1 MRQTVITIPAI
12 KEIRKKI
19 RVAAYVRVSTSKEDQ
34 LNSFAAQYIHYRKLF
49 EDSEFEE
56 LVDVYSDEGVSG
68 TTTAHR
74 DGFNR
79 MLDDCEKGLIQ
90 KIYVKSVSRFGR
102 NTTESISHIRYLKT
116 LGISVYF
123 EKENLDTAIEET
135 EFRLTVM
142 EYQAQEESI
151 SISKNVR
158 IGERYK
164 MEQGDYMLKVAPF
177 GYERY
182 ERTLIVNEVEAITV
196 RRIYADYTSGKSIRR
211 IVNELNEENVPRKNP
226 DTPWRIAIVTYILTN
241 EKYIGDQMYLKTAR
255 IRSRLPVSAITANT
269 NITISKNP
277 IRLSYPRRYLHTH
290 RSSVP
295 REFRNA

>member
-1 MRQTVITIPAI
+1 
-12 KEIRKKI
+12 
-19 RVAAYVRVSTSKEDQ
+19 
-34 LNSFAAQYIHYRKLF
+34 
-49 EDSEFEE
+49 
-56 LVDVYSDEGVSG
+56 
-68 TTTAHR
+68 
-74 DGFNR
+74 
-79 MLDDCEKGLIQ
+79 
-90 KIYVKSVSRFGR
+90 
-102 NTTESISHIRYLKT
+102 
-116 LGISVYF
+116 
-123 EKENLDTAIEET
+123 
-135 EFRLTVM
+135 
-142 EYQAQEESI
+142 
-151 SISKNVR
+151 
-158 IGERYK
+158 
-164 MEQGDYMLKVAPF
+164 MLKVAPF